1 MRSYISKRDIHVH
14 VLVPEMYRIFH
25 YLIRLFGTHHNFPT
39 KDLRSKRK
47 ISFQVVKEP
56 KTFVLF
62 IPVRVRLPKS
72 LQKFSILRVH
82 VGERGVEVGEQE
94 RTLYPLLFPVLLG
107 ENKQNEITWL
117 SKIR

>member
-1 MRSYISKRDIHVH
+1 MRSYISKRDIHIH
-14 VLVPEMYRIFH
+14 VLAPEMYRIFH
-25 YLIRLFGTHHNFPT
+25 YLIR
-39 KDLRSKRK
+39 K
-47 ISFQVVKEP
+47 ISFHVLKEP

-94 RTLYPLLFPVLLG
+94 RTLYPLLFPVLQG